1 MSAAPARDRSPA
13 GSQAAAE
20 WEQIRQAAPA
30 LAAVMLRYLTRA
42 AAFLAPRSVD
52 VADAALRQLSRFLL
66 ADTVVRRVADISRD
80 DIEDYKVWLSGQPGI
95 KGGSLSANT
104 HRQRLRTLRAFFE
117 RIIEWD
123 WPEAPPRNPVLGG
136 DIPKKPAASQIGTPR
151 CMSQVAAVCR
161 RVCGVTLP
169 GSLASCSISAG

>member
-1 MSAAPARDRSPA
+1 VSAAPARDRSPA

-80 DIEDYKVWLSGQPGI
+80 DIEDYKVWLSGQPA
-95 KGGSLSANT
+95 S
-104 HRQRLRTLRAFFE
+104 R
-117 RIIEWD
+117 
-123 WPEAPPRNPVLGG
+123 EAPCRPTPTGSGCGPCGRSSSGSSSGTGPKPR
-136 DIPKKPAASQIGTPR
+136 PATPSWAATSPRSPSR
-151 CMSQVAAVCR
+151 CLSSSTTA
-161 RVCGVTLP
+161 TPP
-169 GSLASCSISAG
+169 G